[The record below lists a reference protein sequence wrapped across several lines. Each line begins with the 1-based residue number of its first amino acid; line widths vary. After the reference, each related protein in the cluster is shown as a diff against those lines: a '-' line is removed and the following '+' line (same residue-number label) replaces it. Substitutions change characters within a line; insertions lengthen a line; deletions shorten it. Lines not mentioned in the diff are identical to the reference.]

1 MRKKRRIGLQGEL
14 VPRKMLR
21 IEGKRLINIFHGLL
35 RCLLGQAVHEIDI
48 EVIESR
54 RSGFTDGS
62 HRFVAGMNSPQR
74 TQLSGAETLHPQRQ
88 SIDTGFPITNEPLL
102 LGRAWIGFQGD
113 FNRRRKGE
121 AFTNA
126 IE

>member
-113 FNRRRKGE
+113 FNARRKGE
-121 AFTNA
+121 PLTNA